1 MSADPAPFA
10 LRIRQAAVERSLA
23 NGQGA
28 PADLVPRAREF
39 LAAARETQL
48 EAHRTGVPASAVARL
63 RSDSVDLVV
72 ESLHARAGAAA
83 AGLSLVATGGYGRA
97 ELCPLSDV
105 DLLVLVPAHTPETKA
120 AVESILYPLWDLGL
134 KLSQSVRTVQECLDH
149 AVEDLHLRVA
159 LLEARPVCGDR
170 APFRRLAEGVG
181 PLASGAAV
189 IPFARTLVDSQ
200 RRRREKAGGSAYLQ
214 EPDLKNGVGALRD
227 VQGCL
232 WLARLHSGAAGPEG
246 LRLSGLIPERDCD
259 KFVRA
264 RDTLLRLRHELHF
277 QSTRPTEHLSLERQD
292 AVSQGLGY
300 PGSLKERIGA
310 MMRDYFDAADHVR
323 RCVQLVE
330 SGVLGEPEPEGWGRP
345 LEADGFRI
353 TPGGVASALHR
364 LVFEEDPA
372 RLVRLFRLCQVHE
385 ARPDRA
391 LSVLVRER
399 AHLLTP
405 EVAGSESSTGALRA
419 MLTEAGRVHGAMDA
433 LREHGLLYRLVPEF
447 RGLHCLVQFEFYHRW
462 TADVHTLR
470 CLRELDL
477 IYEGA
482 TDVDRGYREVLLG
495 CEAPSL
501 LYAILFLHDIGK
513 ADGIAGHAER
523 GAPVAEAVL
532 ERLGFDARE
541 REFAATVVR
550 LHLTMGLYWQRHD
563 IDDPANVDR
572 FAALCGEEQVLR
584 YLYVHT
590 RCDALG
596 TSPDLWTDFKDGQHF
611 TLYRRA
617 YAKLSGIPGPDVAEE
632 RARLR
637 DETARLLGD
646 KVGSDELEAHFSGM
660 PDGYLLHASAEEAAH
675 HLQMIHRLIA
685 TVFIA
690 DAEESL
696 MPIVEWVDDVGAGQS
711 AVTVVTWDRAG
722 LFSRLA
728 GAFAVAGINI
738 VSCHAFS
745 RADDVAID
753 FFRVNLPAGREG
765 ESKSAFGRALTES
778 LLGGSDLLSQVAQA
792 EARAFETA
800 PRRRTR
806 VQMESSV
813 EVYFDAALGRT
824 VAEVQCT
831 DRLGLLFRLGRAIRH
846 AGYAIT
852 FANVATEQGIALDTF
867 YLVPQKGATDA
878 PASADSLAEALRAIA
893 G

>member
-1 MSADPAPFA
+1 MSADPAPYA
-10 LRIRQAAVERSLA
+10 LRIRQAAVERSLLS
-23 NGQGA
+23 GQGA
-28 PADLVPRAREF
+28 PSELVPAAKDF
-39 LAAARETQL
+39 LADARTVQL
-48 EAHRTGVPASAVARL
+48 EAHRAGVAASAVARL
-63 RSDSVDLVV
+63 RSDSIDLVV

-83 AGLSLVATGGYGRA
+83 SGLSMVATGGYGRA

-105 DLLVLVPAHTPETKA
+105 DLLVLVPDHDARTKA

-134 KLSQSVRTVQECLDH
+134 KLSQSVRTVEECLEH
-149 AVEDLHLRVA
+149 AVEDLYLRVA
-159 LLEARPVCGDR
+159 LLEARPICGDR
-170 APFRRLAEGVG
+170 TSFRRLAEGVG
-181 PLASGAAV
+181 PLASGPAML
-189 IPFARTLVDSQ
+189 PFARTLVESQ

-246 LRLSGLIPERDCD
+246 LRLSGLISERDCD

-277 QSTRPTEHLSLERQD
+277 QSTRPTEQLSLERQD

-310 MMRDYFDAADHVR
+310 MMQEYFDAADLVR

-345 LEADGFRI
+345 VEVDGFRI
-353 TPGGVASALHR
+353 VPGGVASALHS
-364 LVFEEDPA
+364 LVFQEQPA

-391 LSVLVRER
+391 LSVLVRE
-399 AHLLTP
+399 AVHLLTP
-405 EVAGSESSTGALRA
+405 EVATSESSTGAMRA
-419 MLTEAGRVHGAMDA
+419 MLTEAGRVHGAFDA
-433 LREHGLLYRLVPEF
+433 LREHGLLYRLLPEF
-447 RGLHCLVQFEFYHRW
+447 RGMHCLVQFEFYHRW

-470 CLRELDL
+470 CLRELDT
-477 IYEGA
+477 IYEGG

-501 LYAILFLHDIGK
+501 LYAILLLHDIGK
-513 ADGIAGHAER
+513 VDGIAGHAER

-541 REFAATVVR
+541 REFAAAVVR
-550 LHLTMGLYWQRHD
+550 LHLTMGIYWQRHD

-617 YAKLSGIPGPDVAEE
+617 LAKLSGVPGPDVEEE

-637 DETARLLGD
+637 EETRALVGD
-646 KVGSDELEAHFSGM
+646 RVGADELEAHFSGM

-722 LFSRLA
+722 LFSRLT
-728 GAFAVAGINI
+728 GAFAVAGIDI

-753 FFRVNLPAGREG
+753 FFRVSLPAGREG

-778 LLGGSDLLSQVAQA
+778 LLGGVDLLSQVAQA

-806 VQMESSV
+806 VQMETSV
-813 EVYFDAALGRT
+813 EVYFDTDLGRT

-831 DRLGLLFRLGRAIRH
+831 DRLGLLYRFGRAIRH

-867 YLVPQKGATDA
+867 YLVPQKGATHA
-878 PASADSLAEALRAIA
+878 PAAPESLSEALRAIA